1 MEGNTQRKRQPG
13 SVPPVADDGA
23 TAEGE
28 LEAELVLPPSEG
40 LEFYERN
47 LTAAPHAGVG
57 SPVTLWGQD
66 ASGARL
72 SIDEIAHAAGTVG
85 YELMCAL
92 AQRVPTRV
100 ESLKLENKR
109 S

>member
-1 MEGNTQRKRQPG
+1 MEGNPERKRQPG

-47 LTAAPHAGVG
+47 LTAAPHDPRFGNRF
-57 SPVTLWGQD
+57 PP
-66 ASGARL
+66 RL
-72 SIDEIAHAAGTVG
+72 IFRNAPIV
-85 YELMCAL
+85 
-92 AQRVPTRV
+92 VP
-100 ESLKLENKR
+100 SNGP
-109 S
+109 